1 MDKISMYK
9 KDILNILK
17 SINIRLKNIEIYFT
31 DYKDYIEYIIMLYEP
46 IKRIKE
52 AFYLLSEKY
61 DNIYMKN
68 ESPEYTIHDTYIYN
82 ESSEYTI
89 FIKINKEN

>member
-1 MDKISMYK
+1 MDKISIYK

-31 DYKDYIEYIIMLYEP
+31 DYQDYIEYIIMLYEP
-46 IKRIKE
+46 IKKIKE

-61 DNIYMKN
+61 DNICMK
-68 ESPEYTIHDTYIYN
+68 D
-82 ESSEYTI
+82 ESSEHII

>member
-9 KDILNILK
+9 KNILNILK
-17 SINIRLKNIEIYFT
+17 SINIRLKNIEIYST

-61 DNIYMKN
+61 DNICMKN
-68 ESPEYTIHDTYIYN
+68 ES
-82 ESSEYTI
+82 SERI
-89 FIKINKEN
+89 ICIKINKEN

>member
-17 SINIRLKNIEIYFT
+17 SINIRLKNIEIYST
-31 DYKDYIEYIIMLYEP
+31 DYKDCIEYIIMLYEP

-52 AFYLLSEKY
+52 AFYLLSKKY

-68 ESPEYTIHDTYIYN
+68 ESPEYTI
-82 ESSEYTI
+82 

>member
-9 KDILNILK
+9 NDILNTLK

-31 DYKDYIEYIIMLYEP
+31 DYEDYIEYIIMLYEP
-46 IKRIKE
+46 IKKIKE

-61 DNIYMKN
+61 DNICMK
-68 ESPEYTIHDTYIYN
+68 D
-82 ESSEYTI
+82 ESSEHI
-89 FIKINKEN
+89 ICIKINKEN

>member
-17 SINIRLKNIEIYFT
+17 SINIRLKNIEIYST

-46 IKRIKE
+46 IKRMKE

-68 ESPEYTIHDTYIYN
+68 EF
-82 ESSEYTI
+82 SEHI
-89 FIKINKEN
+89 ICIKINKEN

>member
-9 KDILNILK
+9 KDILNTLK
-17 SINIRLKNIEIYFT
+17 SINIRLKNIEIYST
-31 DYKDYIEYIIMLYEP
+31 DYKDYIEYIIILYEP

-61 DNIYMKN
+61 DNIYMK
-68 ESPEYTIHDTYIYN
+68 D
-82 ESSEYTI
+82 ESSEHI
-89 FIKINKEN
+89 ICIKINKEN

>member
-1 MDKISMYK
+1 MDKISIYK

-17 SINIRLKNIEIYFT
+17 SINIRIKNIEIYSA
-31 DYKDYIEYIIMLYEP
+31 DYKDYIEYIIMIYEP

-68 ESPEYTIHDTYIYN
+68 ESSDH
-82 ESSEYTI
+82 TI